1 VKSHTGIHFY
11 NLLEGHLFSYRSF
24 LNYSVNLS
32 LSDIALDSLVNLE
45 LIKLAFS
52 ALTLLA

>member
-1 VKSHTGIHFY
+1 VKSHTGTHFY
-11 NLLEGHLFSYRSF
+11 NLLDGHLFSYRSF